1 MLAVVWGWWDFF
13 GGVALKVLGIMG
25 SPRLEGNSDL
35 LLDEALRG
43 ARSQQATVE
52 KLVVD
57 KLNITPCQ
65 ECHGCLKDG
74 NCVIKD
80 DMVGVYPKLLDADG
94 IIVASPIFFY
104 GVSAQLKALIDRCQA
119 LWARKYVLK
128 QTLTDS
134 VRKGAFIAVGATRG
148 ERLFDGP
155 KLTIKYFFRTINV
168 EYMDEILIRGVDKR
182 GEIKEHPTALSDA
195 FELGS
200 RLASQLAAHTWKE

>member
-1 MLAVVWGWWDFF
+1 
-13 GGVALKVLGIMG
+13 MG

-43 ARSQQATVE
+43 ARSQRATVE

-134 VRKGAFIAVGATRG
+134 VRKGAFITVGATRD

-200 RLASQLAAHTWKE
+200 RLASQLAAHTQKE